1 MPPLYRDDGRHAL
14 HWLSEEIYHR
24 FIDEGYLRRT
34 RSRDAIQREMD
45 KIEGSL
51 LSEFALAAN
60 VRSSLKRLGL
70 VTVRYAG
77 LDDEL
82 SSVTFRTLCAQHN
95 LDLADAQIA
104 VHRLLDFMR
113 QHFAITHDI
122 FRNLLRSGDR
132 LSSRF
137 GITPGRQVGLS
148 LLYDRGIPR
157 SGAGPTN

>member
-77 LDDEL
+77 LDDEP
-82 SSVTFRTLCAQHN
+82 SSVTFRTLCAP
-95 LDLADAQIA
+95 AQ
-104 VHRLLDFMR
+104 
-113 QHFAITHDI
+113 
-122 FRNLLRSGDR
+122 SR
-132 LSSRF
+132 LSRCADC
-137 GITPGRQVGLS
+137 GTQAVGFHEAALRD
-148 LLYDRGIPR
+148 YP
-157 SGAGPTN
+157 